1 MAIKDRL
8 TQDLKTAM
16 RDGDKV
22 KVSVLRLLGSLI
34 KNREVAK
41 RGDLAKA
48 AAGKGAALSEAE
60 LEAQSQLTDAEVIQ
74 AIVTSCKQR
83 RESIEQYRKGKREDL
98 VAAEEAELKILESYL
113 PQALTPEELRAKVV
127 EAIRATGATS
137 EKEMG
142 KVMAALMPQVQGRAD
157 GKVVS
162 ELVREALGKG

>member
-8 TQDLKTAM
+8 AQDLKAAM

-41 RGDLAKA
+41 RTDLAKA
-48 AAGKGAALSEAE
+48 AAGKGAPLGEAE
-60 LEAQSQLTDAEVIQ
+60 LEAQSQLNDDEVVR
-74 AIVTSCKQR
+74 AITSGCKQR
-83 RESIEQYRKGKREDL
+83 RESIELYRKGNREDL
-98 VAAEEAELKILESYL
+98 AAAEEAELKVLESYL
-113 PQALTPEELRAKVV
+113 PQALTPDELRAKVA
-127 EAIRATGATS
+127 EAVRAAGATS
-137 EKEMG
+137 VKEMG

-162 ELVREALGKG
+162 EMVREALGKG

>member
-1 MAIKDRL
+1 MPTKEQL

-22 KVSVLRLLGSLI
+22 RVSVLRLLGSLI

-41 RGDLAKA
+41 RTDLAKA
-48 AAGKGAALSEAE
+48 AAAKGAPLAEAE
-60 LEAQSQLTDAEVIQ
+60 LEAQAQLTDAEVTQ
-74 AIVTSCKQR
+74 AITSACKQR
-83 RESIEQYRKGKREDL
+83 RESIEQYQKAGRQDL
-98 VAAEEAELKILESYL
+98 AAAEEAELKILEGYL
-113 PQALTPEELRAKVV
+113 PQALTREELRARVA

-137 EKEMG
+137 VKEMG
-142 KVMAALMPQVQGRAD
+142 KVMSALMPEVQGRAD

>member
-8 TQDLKTAM
+8 AQDLKAAM

-48 AAGKGAALSEAE
+48 AAGKGSPLGVAE
-60 LEAQSQLTDAEVIQ
+60 LEAQSQLTDAEVVQ
-74 AIVTSCKQR
+74 AITSACKQR
-83 RESIEQYRKGKREDL
+83 RESIELYRKGNREDL
-98 VAAEEAELKILESYL
+98 AAAEEAELKVLEAYL
-113 PQALTPEELRAKVV
+113 PQALTPDELRAKVADAV
-127 EAIRATGATS
+127 LATGATS
-137 EKEMG
+137 VKEMG